1 MKYNLQDIETTIE
14 LKEWKIKSVVDD
26 YASSTCVIY
35 VLLITDNVSI
45 NYPLYG
51 FEYSDT
57 WEDAD
62 IENFIETKL
71 KEYEIK

>member
-1 MKYNLQDIETTIE
+1 MKYNLKDIETTIE
-14 LKEWKIKSVVDD
+14 IKEWKIKSVIDD

-35 VLLITDNVSI
+35 VLLISDSTDI

-57 WEDAD
+57 WEDSD

-71 KEYEIK
+71 KEYETK

>member
-1 MKYNLQDIETTIE
+1 MKYNLKDIETTID
-14 LKEWKIKSVVDD
+14 LKEWKINSVVDD
-26 YASSTCVIY
+26 YASSSCVIY
-35 VLLITDNVSI
+35 VLLITDSVTI
-45 NYPLYG
+45 NYPMYG

-57 WEDAD
+57 WEDSD